1 VIILGI
7 ETSCDETA
15 AAVVR
20 DGKEILS
27 STIASQVSIHGPY
40 GGVVPELASRKHL
53 EYIIPVI
60 ESALEK
66 AGVSGEQ
73 LDALAVT
80 QGPGLVGALLVGLS
94 AAKAMAY
101 ALNKPLIAVNHLEG
115 HIQAAFLSVSV
126 PKNPFVCLVVSGGH
140 TALYR
145 VDDCV
150 GSSLLGATRD
160 DAAGE
165 AFDKIAKL
173 LGIGYP
179 GGIAIDKLAA
189 GANPGSI
196 HFPRSRFEK
205 ESLEFSFSGLKTA
218 AANFI
223 RAHGPPLS
231 ISTPLGTLSALD
243 HRKTRHAAGAGL
255 ARDETGR
262 AHRVGTAAKDPP
274 FPKGGKGDSERLPA
288 GRPASRGPRPATP
301 EYTLQDFAASFQEA
315 IVDVLVE
322 KTIKAAKQCG
332 LSEIAAVGGVAA
344 NSRLRARLSQEAAS
358 EGFRLYLPPVQFCT
372 DNAVMIASAAHRIW
386 MRSGP
391 QDGMFDLDAYSR

>member
-1 VIILGI
+1 MIILGI

-27 STIASQVSIHGPY
+27 NVVASQVRIHGPY

-60 ESALEK
+60 EMALEK
-66 AGVSGEQ
+66 AGVNRED
-73 LDALAVT
+73 LDALGVT

-101 ALNKPLIAVNHLEG
+101 ALGKPLIAVNHLEG
-115 HIQAAFLSVSV
+115 HMQAAFLSSSI
-126 PKNPFVCLVVSGGH
+126 PENPFICLVVSGGH

-145 VDDCV
+145 VDQEG
-150 GSSLLGATRD
+150 GSQMLGATRD

-173 LGIGYP
+173 LDIGYP
-179 GGIAIDKLAA
+179 GGVVMDKLAA
-189 GANPGSI
+189 GANPNAI
-196 HFPRSRFEK
+196 QLPRARLEK

-223 RAHGPPLS
+223 RIHGLPSDP
-231 ISTPLGTLSALD
+231 G
-243 HRKTRHAAGAGL
+243 R
-255 ARDETGR
+255 GR
-262 AHRVGTAAKDPP
+262 AGSYPL
-274 FPKGGKGDSERLPA
+274 E
-288 GRPASRGPRPATP
+288 
-301 EYTLQDFAASFQEA
+301 DFAAGFQEA

-322 KTIKAAKQCG
+322 KSFKAARQCG
-332 LSEIAAVGGVAA
+332 LSDIAVVGGVAA
-344 NSRLRARLSQEAAS
+344 NSRLRERLAQEAS
-358 EGFRLYLPPVQFCT
+358 SSDFRLYLPPVQFCT
-372 DNAVMIASAAHRIW
+372 DNAVMIASAAFGIW
-386 MRSGP
+386 KRSGP
-391 QDGMFDLDAYSR
+391 QQDMLDLDAFSR

>member
-20 DGKEILS
+20 DGQEILS
-27 STIASQVSIHGPY
+27 DVIASQIKIHGPY

-66 AGVSGEQ
+66 AGVSLKD
-73 LDALAVT
+73 LDVLAVT

-94 AAKAMAY
+94 AAKAIAY
-101 ALNKPLIAVNHLEG
+101 ALHKPLIAVNHLEG
-115 HIQAAFLSVSV
+115 HIQAAFLSSAV
-126 PKNPFVCLVVSGGH
+126 PENPFICLVVSGGH
-140 TALYR
+140 TSLHK
-145 VDDCV
+145 VDPDG
-150 GSSLLGATRD
+150 GSLLLGATRD

-179 GGIAIDKLAA
+179 GGVAIDKLAS
-189 GANPGSI
+189 GGNPASI
-196 HFPRSRFEK
+196 QFPRSRFEK

-218 AANFI
+218 AANYL
-223 RAHGPPLS
+223 RVHGPM
-231 ISTPLGTLSALD
+231 LD
-243 HRKTRHAAGAGL
+243 NKLRSSGAGL
-255 ARDETGR
+255 AGHKRET
-262 AHRVGTAAKDPP
+262 AH
-274 FPKGGKGDSERLPA
+274 RLPA
-288 GRPASRGPRPATP
+288 AERC
-301 EYTLQDFAASFQEA
+301 TLEDFAASFQEA

-322 KTIKAAKQCG
+322 KIIKAAKQCG

-344 NSRLRARLSQEAAS
+344 NSRLRARLAQEAAS
-358 EGFRLYLPPVQFCT
+358 EHLRLHLPPVRFCT
-372 DNAVMIASAAHRIW
+372 DNAVMIASAAYRIW
-386 MRSGP
+386 MRSGTR
-391 QDGMFDLDAYSR
+391 DGMMELDAYSR

>member
-1 VIILGI
+1 MIILGI

-20 DGKEILS
+20 HGKEVLS
-27 STIASQVSIHGPY
+27 SVVASQVSIHSPY

-66 AGVSGEQ
+66 AGVSGEE

-101 ALNKPLIAVNHLEG
+101 ALGKPLIAVNHLDG
-115 HIQAAFLSVSV
+115 HIQAAFLSCNV
-126 PKNPFVCLVVSGGH
+126 PDGPFICLVVSGGH

-145 VDDCV
+145 VDGDG
-150 GSSLLGATRD
+150 GSRLLGATRD

-179 GGIAIDKLAA
+179 GGIVIDKLAS
-189 GANPGSI
+189 GANPEAI
-196 HFPRSRFEK
+196 RFPRSRLEK

-218 AANFI
+218 AANYV
-223 RAHGPPLS
+223 RAHGLP
-231 ISTPLGTLSALD
+231 AAD
-243 HRKTRHAAGAGL
+243 AGAGS
-255 ARDETGR
+255 
-262 AHRVGTAAKDPP
+262 V
-274 FPKGGKGDSERLPA
+274 
-288 GRPASRGPRPATP
+288 
-301 EYTLQDFAASFQEA
+301 TLEDFAASFQEA

-322 KTIKAAKQCG
+322 KSVKAAQQFG
-332 LSEIAAVGGVAA
+332 LTDIAAVGGVAA
-344 NSRLRARLSQEAAS
+344 NSRLRQRLTREAAS
-358 EGFRLYLPPVQFCT
+358 RGFRLYLPSVQYCT
-372 DNAVMIASAAHRIW
+372 DNAVMIASAAYGMWI
-386 MRSGP
+386 RSGP
-391 QDGMFDLDAYSR
+391 SHGMLELDAYSR

>member
-15 AAVVR
+15 AAVVK

-27 STIASQVSIHGPY
+27 SVIASQVSIHGPY

-66 AGVSGEQ
+66 AGVSSEE
-73 LDALAVT
+73 LDVIGVT

-101 ALNKPLIAVNHLEG
+101 ALDKPLIAINHLEG
-115 HIQAAFLSVSV
+115 HIQAAFLSGSI
-126 PKNPFVCLVVSGGH
+126 PENPFICLVVSGGH

-145 VDDCV
+145 VDQEG
-150 GSSLLGATRD
+150 GSRLLGATRD

-165 AFDKIAKL
+165 ALDKIAKL
-173 LGIGYP
+173 LDIGYP
-179 GGIAIDKLAA
+179 GGIAIDKLAS
-189 GANPGSI
+189 GANPEAMQ
-196 HFPRSRFEK
+196 FPRSRFEK

-223 RAHGPPLS
+223 RMHGPPAS
-231 ISTPLGTLSALD
+231 DST
-243 HRKTRHAAGAGL
+243 RNVAG
-255 ARDETGR
+255 
-262 AHRVGTAAKDPP
+262 
-274 FPKGGKGDSERLPA
+274 S
-288 GRPASRGPRPATP
+288 
-301 EYTLQDFAASFQEA
+301 YTLGDFAASFQEA

-322 KTIKAAKQCG
+322 KSIKATQQCG
-332 LSEIAAVGGVAA
+332 LSDIAAAGGVAA
-344 NSRLRARLSQEAAS
+344 NSRLRKRLAQEAAS
-358 EGFRLYLPPVQFCT
+358 ANFRLYLPPLQFCT
-372 DNAVMIASAAHRIW
+372 DNAVMIASAAYRIW

-391 QDGMFDLDAYSR
+391 RHGMLELDAYSR

>member
-1 VIILGI
+1 LIILGI

-27 STIASQVSIHGPY
+27 SVIASQVSIHAPY
-40 GGVVPELASRKHL
+40 GGVVPELASRQHL

-66 AGVSGEQ
+66 AGVSCEE
-73 LDALAVT
+73 LDALGVT

-101 ALNKPLIAVNHLEG
+101 ALGKPLIAVNHLEG
-115 HIQAAFLSVSV
+115 HIQAAFISGGI
-126 PKNPFVCLVVSGGH
+126 PDPFICLVVSGGH

-145 VDDCV
+145 VDLD
-150 GSSLLGATRD
+150 GGARLLGATRD

-179 GGIAIDKLAA
+179 GGIAIDKLAS
-189 GANPGSI
+189 GANPEAI
-196 HFPRSRFEK
+196 QFPRSRFEK

-218 AANFI
+218 AANFV
-223 RAHGPPLS
+223 RVHGPPAS
-231 ISTPLGTLSALD
+231 DSAPG
-243 HRKTRHAAGAGL
+243 GAG
-255 ARDETGR
+255 
-262 AHRVGTAAKDPP
+262 
-274 FPKGGKGDSERLPA
+274 S
-288 GRPASRGPRPATP
+288 
-301 EYTLQDFAASFQEA
+301 YTLEDFAASFQEA

-322 KTIKAAKQCG
+322 KSVKAAQQCG
-332 LSEIAAVGGVAA
+332 LSDIAAVGGVAA
-344 NSRLRARLSQEAAS
+344 NSRLRKRLAQEAAS
-358 EGFRLYLPPVQFCT
+358 GNFRLYLPPVEFCT
-372 DNAVMIASAAHRIW
+372 DNAVMIASAAYQIW

-391 QDGMFDLDAYSR
+391 QQGMLELDAYSR

>member
-1 VIILGI
+1 LIILGI

-20 DGKEILS
+20 DGKDILS
-27 STIASQVSIHGPY
+27 GVVASQVAIHGPY

-66 AGVSGEQ
+66 AGVTGED

-101 ALNKPLIAVNHLEG
+101 ALGKPLIAVNHLEG
-115 HIQAAFLSVSV
+115 HIQAAFLSGGI
-126 PKNPFVCLVVSGGH
+126 PENPFICLVVSGGH

-145 VDDCV
+145 VDRDG
-150 GSSLLGATRD
+150 GSRLLGATRD

-173 LGIGYP
+173 LDLGYP
-179 GGIAIDKLAA
+179 GGIVIDKLAC
-189 GANPGSI
+189 GANPQAI
-196 HFPRSRFEK
+196 QLPRSRFEK

-223 RAHGPPLS
+223 RAHGPPAR
-231 ISTPLGTLSALD
+231 G
-243 HRKTRHAAGAGL
+243 HARGG
-255 ARDETGR
+255 
-262 AHRVGTAAKDPP
+262 VG
-274 FPKGGKGDSERLPA
+274 SCSLE
-288 GRPASRGPRPATP
+288 
-301 EYTLQDFAASFQEA
+301 DFAASFQEA

-322 KTIKAAKQCG
+322 KSFKAVRQCG
-332 LSEIAAVGGVAA
+332 LSDLAAVGGVAA
-344 NSRLRARLSQEAAS
+344 NSRLRERLAQEAAS
-358 EGFRLYLPPVQFCT
+358 AGFRLYLPPVRFCT
-372 DNAVMIASAAHRIW
+372 DNAVMIAAAAYRIW
-386 MRSGP
+386 TRSGP
-391 QDGMFDLDAYSR
+391 QDGMLELDAFSR

>member
-1 VIILGI
+1 MIILGI

-27 STIASQVSIHGPY
+27 SVIASQVSIHGPY

-60 ESALEK
+60 QNALEK
-66 AGVSGEQ
+66 AGVSARE

-101 ALNKPLIAVNHLEG
+101 ALAKPLIAVNHLDG
-115 HIQAAFLSVSV
+115 HIQAAFLSGSI
-126 PKNPFVCLVVSGGH
+126 PQNPFICLVVSGGH

-145 VDDCV
+145 VDPDG
-150 GSSLLGATRD
+150 GSRLLGATRD

-173 LGIGYP
+173 LNIGYP
-179 GGIAIDKLAA
+179 GGVAIDKLAS
-189 GANPGSI
+189 GANPKAI
-196 HFPRSRFEK
+196 QFPRSRFEK

-223 RAHGPPLS
+223 RAHGLPAS
-231 ISTPLGTLSALD
+231 GSA
-243 HRKTRHAAGAGL
+243 KGAG
-255 ARDETGR
+255 D
-262 AHRVGTAAKDPP
+262 AKR
-274 FPKGGKGDSERLPA
+274 SA
-288 GRPASRGPRPATP
+288 GRPETP
-301 EYTLQDFAASFQEA
+301 EPGLTPDEGFYSLEDFAASFQEA

-322 KTIKAAKQCG
+322 KSIKAARQCG
-332 LSEIAAVGGVAA
+332 LYEIAAVGGVAA
-344 NSRLRARLSQEAAS
+344 NSRLRQRLAEEAAS
-358 EGFRLYLPPVQFCT
+358 ANFRLYLPPVRFCT
-372 DNAVMIASAAHRIW
+372 DNAVMIASAAYRTW
-386 MRSGP
+386 MRNGIR
-391 QDGMFDLDAYSR
+391 QEMLELDAYSR

>member
-1 VIILGI
+1 MIILGI

-20 DGKEILS
+20 NGKEILS
-27 STIASQVSIHGPY
+27 GVVASQVSIHGPY

-60 ESALEK
+60 ESALER
-66 AGVSGEQ
+66 AGVSMEE

-101 ALNKPLIAVNHLEG
+101 ALNIPLIAVNHLEG
-115 HIQAAFLSVSV
+115 HIQAAFLSNSA
-126 PKNPFVCLVVSGGH
+126 PDASFICLVASGGH
-140 TALYR
+140 TSLYR
-145 VDDCV
+145 VDPE
-150 GSSLLGATRD
+150 GGAMLLGATRD

-165 AFDKIAKL
+165 AFDKVAKL

-179 GGIAIDKLAA
+179 GGVAIDRLAR
-189 GANPGSI
+189 GGNPRSI
-196 HFPRSRFEK
+196 QFPRSRLEK

-223 RAHGPPLS
+223 RAHGPPM
-231 ISTPLGTLSALD
+231 PD
-243 HRKTRHAAGAGL
+243 QVRHPAAAGP
-255 ARDETGR
+255 ARDEPEAR
-262 AHRVGTAAKDPP
+262 
-274 FPKGGKGDSERLPA
+274 ER
-288 GRPASRGPRPATP
+288 
-301 EYTLQDFAASFQEA
+301 YTLEDFAASFQEA

-322 KTIKAAKQCG
+322 KSISAAKQHG
-332 LSEIAAVGGVAA
+332 LTEIAAVGGVAA
-344 NSRLRARLSQEAAS
+344 NSRLRERLAREAAS
-358 EGFRLYLPPVQFCT
+358 ENFRLYLPPVEFCT
-372 DNAVMIASAAHRIW
+372 DNAVMIASAAYRIW

-391 QDGMFDLDAYSR
+391 RDGMLDLDAYSR